1 MEALREA
8 LKRKPFNRK
17 NILHHY
23 LPLVGSGSYVGLGVS
38 IIQPGVLRRLHPS
51 GNDATNIF
59 LATSIA
65 GSFLYL
71 YDRKHLKGCSTG
83 EKALYCLFA
92 STMFNLGSLLLWA
105 MIRSGSADVH
115 APQFKLFLA
124 ASSAY
129 WLTNFGIKYLD
140 VIDNGASAPAGIKK

>member
-1 MEALREA
+1 METVREALRRRP
-8 LKRKPFNRK
+8 LNKK

-23 LPLVGSGSYVGLGVS
+23 LPLIGSGAYVSLSTS
-38 IIQPGVLRRLHPS
+38 IIQPGVLRRWFHPS
-51 GNDATNIF
+51 GNDATNMF
-59 LATSIA
+59 LTTSIA

-71 YDRKHLKGCSTG
+71 YDRQHLKTCTSG
-83 EKALYCLFA
+83 EKVLYCLFA

-105 MIRSGSADVH
+105 MIRSGSADVN

-129 WLTNFGIKYLD
+129 WLTTLGIKYLD
-140 VIDNGASAPAGIKK
+140 VIDGGIKK